1 MRTSLPPIRAILIVL
16 LMSLS
21 MTSCFLRSGWSE
33 KKNDDKPA
41 GPATAAPSSSAPQSR
56 TLPPKIPP
64 SPGSGG
70 GGSTPAKPPKTD
82 LPEIDE
88 ALKQEDPKV

>member
-41 GPATAAPSSSAPQSR
+41 GPATAAP
-56 TLPPKIPP
+56 LPVRLNHGPCRPK
-64 SPGSGG
+64 SLRRQEAVG

-88 ALKQEDPKV
+88 A